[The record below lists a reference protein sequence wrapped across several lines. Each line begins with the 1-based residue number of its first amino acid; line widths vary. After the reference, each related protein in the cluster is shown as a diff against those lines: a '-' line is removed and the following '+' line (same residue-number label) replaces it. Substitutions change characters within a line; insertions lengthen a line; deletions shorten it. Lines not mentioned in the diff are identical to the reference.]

1 MTMLNTCNIYPVCI
15 RIITLIDLRFIVK
28 YKILIKIIIHEI
40 DGSFLG
46 YDTWYIITN
55 GGYEISNVF
64 EPNTAKG
71 FPRKKYSN
79 TQ

>member
-1 MTMLNTCNIYPVCI
+1 M
-15 RIITLIDLRFIVK
+15 K
-28 YKILIKIIIHEI
+28 YKILSKMIIHGT

-46 YDTWYIITN
+46 YDVWYIITN
-55 GGYEISNVF
+55 GVYEVSNVF
-64 EPNTAKG
+64 EPSTAKG

>member
-1 MTMLNTCNIYPVCI
+1 M
-15 RIITLIDLRFIVK
+15 IICFQWRVLRFIVK
-28 YKILIKIIIHEI
+28 YKVLSKINIHGT
-40 DGSFLG
+40 DGSFLD

-55 GGYEISNVF
+55 GVYEISNVF

>member
-1 MTMLNTCNIYPVCI
+1 M
-15 RIITLIDLRFIVK
+15 IICFQWRVLRFLVK
-28 YKILIKIIIHEI
+28 YKILSIIIIHGT

-46 YDTWYIITN
+46 CDTWYIITN
-55 GGYEISNVF
+55 GAYEISNVF
-64 EPNTAKG
+64 ELNTAKG

>member
-1 MTMLNTCNIYPVCI
+1 M
-15 RIITLIDLRFIVK
+15 
-28 YKILIKIIIHEI
+28 IIHGT

-55 GGYEISNVF
+55 GAYEISNVF
-64 EPNTAKG
+64 ELNTAKG

>member
-1 MTMLNTCNIYPVCI
+1 MTILNIGNIYPVCI

-28 YKILIKIIIHEI
+28 YKILIKIIIHGT

-71 FPRKKYSN
+71 FPRKKYSS
-79 TQ
+79 T

>member
-1 MTMLNTCNIYPVCI
+1 MLCSFEKLNYE
-15 RIITLIDLRFIVK
+15 
-28 YKILIKIIIHEI
+28 ILSKMIIHGT

-71 FPRKKYSN
+71 FPRKKYSS
-79 TQ
+79 T